1 MTKHREILVYLV
13 VGVATTIV
21 SWVSCFGA
29 KFILDSTDTFQNF
42 VINTIG
48 WVTGVLF
55 SYPLS
60 RKWVFKS
67 KNPHIFKEFAGFAG
81 SRLSTWIMDILIMW
95 LFVNVWPMYGL
106 INGVLG
112 WFGKELQ
119 GAALETANYWVA
131 KICISAV
138 IVTIANYIFSKVL
151 VFKKKDAKSVNEQE
165 ESRGPVEN
173 E

>member
-1 MTKHREILVYLV
+1 MV
-13 VGVATTIV
+13 VRYSEDTI
-21 SWVSCFGA
+21 
-29 KFILDSTDTFQNF
+29 QNL

-67 KNPHIFKEFAGFAG
+67 KNPNIMGEFFGFAG
-81 SRLSTWIMDILIMW
+81 SRISTWLMDLFIMW
-95 LFVNVWPMYGL
+95 FFVNAVPLYAP

-112 WFGKELQ
+112 WFGKELS
-119 GAALETANYWVA
+119 GASLETVNYWVA
-131 KICISAV
+131 KICISSV

-151 VFKKKDAKSVNEQE
+151 IFRKKE
-165 ESRGPVEN
+165 EK
-173 E
+173 